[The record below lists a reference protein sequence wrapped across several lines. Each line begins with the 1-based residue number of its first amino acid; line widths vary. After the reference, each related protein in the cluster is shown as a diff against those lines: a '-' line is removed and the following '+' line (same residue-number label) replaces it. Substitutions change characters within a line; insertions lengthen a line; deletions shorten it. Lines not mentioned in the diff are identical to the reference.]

1 VATFIGGF
9 VVGFLKGWILSLVML
24 ACISPVVLT
33 AGIVAKVLYK
43 ISSRGQA
50 SYSNAGN
57 IVEQTIGTI
66 KTVSSIHKCFL
77 EMGPPSDSNNG

>member
-9 VVGFLKGWILSLVML
+9 TIGFMKGWLLCVVML
-24 ACISPVVLT
+24 ACIPPVVLA
-33 AGIVAKVLYK
+33 AGIATKMMTK
-43 ISSRGQA
+43 ITSRSQA

-66 KTVSSIHKCFL
+66 KTVSSIHKVT
-77 EMGPPSDSNNG
+77 